1 MQQDRK
7 PRTNPF
13 AYDQLIYDTG
23 SKDIQGRKKTVS
35 AISGARKIYTNKRMK
50 LEHSLTPYAKINS
63 KWTKDLNL
71 RADTVKLPEENIHR
85 TFFGINCCNIFL
97 DLTHRVIEIKSN
109 TNDT

>member
-35 AISGARKIYTNKRMK
+35 AISGARKIYTHKRMK
-50 LEHSLTPYAKINS
+50 LEHSLTPYTKINS
-63 KWTKDLNL
+63 KWINDLNASL
-71 RADTVKLPEENIHR
+71 
-85 TFFGINCCNIFL
+85 
-97 DLTHRVIEIKSN
+97 S
-109 TNDT
+109 TNSLSWWDQSRSPIY

>member
-7 PRTNPF
+7 PRTNPC

-23 SKDIQGRKKTVS
+23 SNVIQGRTTVS
-35 AISGARKIYTNKRMK
+35 AISGARKIYTHKTMK
-50 LEHSLTPYAKINS
+50 LEHSLTPYTKINS

-71 RADTVKLPEENIHR
+71 RPKTIKLPKENIHR

-97 DLTHRVIEIKSN
+97 DLTHRVIEIKAN